1 MTSNQIKEIARNYFA
16 ENGYDGTSMAQIADD
31 VGIKKQSIYTHFK
44 GKDELFLEV
53 CKDVFADE
61 LSFIMNF
68 IDINKTRPIENFL
81 FDFLLQYKERY
92 EKNNSTKFWLR
103 ISFFPPAHLYEQ
115 VMKYVYEYL
124 DKLEEL
130 LVPVIEKSM
139 SEGEISSKIGAE
151 LATAAF
157 LGVLDGVFVEM
168 LYGGSERLQKRLDAS
183 WYLYWRGLS
192 NA

>member
-1 MTSNQIKEIARNYFA
+1 MTSNHIKEMARNYFA

-53 CKDVFADE
+53 CKDVFAEE
-61 LSFIMNF
+61 LSFVLNF
-68 IDINKTRPIENFL
+68 IDSNKTRPIENFL

-103 ISFFPPAHLYEQ
+103 ISFFPPAHLYEH

-130 LVPVIEKSM
+130 LVPVIDKSI

-151 LATAAF
+151 LATTAF

-192 NA
+192 ND

>member
-1 MTSNQIKEIARNYFA
+1 MTSNQIKEIARNHFA
-16 ENGYDGTSMAQIADD
+16 ENGYEGTSMAKIADD

-53 CKDVFADE
+53 CKDVFAEE
-61 LSFIMNF
+61 LSFVMNF
-68 IDINKTRPIENFL
+68 IDSHKTRPIEDFL
-81 FDFLLQYKERY
+81 LDFLLQYKERY
-92 EKNNSTKFWLR
+92 EMNNSTKFWLH
-103 ISFFPPAHLYEQ
+103 ISFFPPTHLYEQ

-130 LVPVIEKSM
+130 LVTVLEKSM
-139 SEGEISSKIGAE
+139 SDGEISSMIGAE
-151 LATAAF
+151 RATAAF

-192 NA
+192 ND

>member
-1 MTSNQIKEIARNYFA
+1 MTSNQIKEVARTYFA
-16 ENGYDGTSMAQIADD
+16 ESGYDGTSMAQIADE

-44 GKDELFLEV
+44 SKDELFLEV

-61 LSFIMNF
+61 LSFVMNY
-68 IDINKTRPIENFL
+68 IDINKTRPIEKFL
-81 FDFLLQYKERY
+81 FDFLLQYKVRY
-92 EKNNSTKFWLR
+92 ENNNSTKFWLR
-103 ISFFPPAHLYEQ
+103 ISFFPPTHLYEQ
-115 VMKYVYEYL
+115 AMKYVYEYL

-130 LVPVIEKSM
+130 LVPVIKKSI
-139 SEGEISSKIGAE
+139 SEGEISSSVGGE

-183 WYLYWRGLS
+183 WYLYWRGLA
-192 NA
+192 ND

>member
-1 MTSNQIKEIARNYFA
+1 MTSNQIKESARNHFS
-16 ENGYDGTSMAQIADD
+16 ENGYDGTSMSQIADD

-44 GKDELFLEV
+44 DKDKLFLEV

-61 LSFIMNF
+61 LSFVMNF
-68 IDINKTRPIENFL
+68 IDSNKTRPIEDFL

-92 EKNNSTKFWLR
+92 AKNNSTKFWLR
-103 ISFFPPAHLYEQ
+103 ISFFPPTHLYEQ
-115 VMKYVYEYL
+115 AMKYVYEYL

-130 LVPVIEKSM
+130 FVPVIGKSM
-139 SEGEISSKIGAE
+139 SEGEISSIIGAE
-151 LATAAF
+151 RATAAF

-183 WYLYWRGLS
+183 WYLFWRGLS
-192 NA
+192 ND